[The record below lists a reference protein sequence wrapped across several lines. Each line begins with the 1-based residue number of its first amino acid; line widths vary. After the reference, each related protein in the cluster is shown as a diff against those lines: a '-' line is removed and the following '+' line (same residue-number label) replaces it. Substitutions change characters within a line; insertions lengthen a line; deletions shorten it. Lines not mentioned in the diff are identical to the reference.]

1 MFRRA
6 TREYIYYCT
15 ITDEMDN
22 VEVID
27 RNRQYIHNHLL
38 EGLRQSTDI
47 MAYKQAGFI
56 FVYECK
62 SDQNP
67 DLTLYHDSF
76 GPDDYREPKPE
87 NDSCINNKKRTP
99 NHQRSLF
106 RFRYQGLRVR
116 IPSLPEP

>member
-1 MFRRA
+1 
-6 TREYIYYCT
+6 
-15 ITDEMDN
+15 
-22 VEVID
+22 
-27 RNRQYIHNHLL
+27 
-38 EGLRQSTDI
+38 

-87 NDSCINNKKRTP
+87 K
-99 NHQRSLF
+99 
-106 RFRYQGLRVR
+106 
-116 IPSLPEP
+116 

>member
-1 MFRRA
+1 MKRVLIVIMLAMTLAACHESIEDRA
-6 TREYIYYCT
+6 EREYIYYCT

-87 NDSCINNKKRTP
+87 
-99 NHQRSLF
+99 Q
-106 RFRYQGLRVR
+106 
-116 IPSLPEP
+116 